1 MTVPPIPRN
10 SKPASTGTIVGSTV
24 GAVAFVTLLAFFVF
38 IYRRRRQ
45 NKSLGIYNKK
55 ADRIRHA
62 KPIDH
67 VNSLLQPSHSSIS
80 QRAPVPENVDPNEN
94 YRYSD
99 IIPVP
104 YTPPMPQENA
114 APVGGKSALNSVS
127 RGPSVLDSHT
137 TENTSARQ
145 DGSSDGEVLRE
156 VSNLRMEIERMREE
170 NALQNLPP
178 PSYEY

>member
-10 SKPASTGTIVGSTV
+10 SKRASTGTIVGSTV

-55 ADRIRHA
+55 ADRIKHA
-62 KPIDH
+62 KPINH
-67 VNSLLQPSHSSIS
+67 VNSLLQPSHPSIN
-80 QRAPVPENVDPNEN
+80 QRAHVPENVDPDEN

-104 YTPPMPQENA
+104 YTPPMPQDTENA
-114 APVGGKSALNSVS
+114 APVGGKSALSSVS

-145 DGSSDGEVLRE
+145 DDS
-156 VSNLRMEIERMREE
+156 
-170 NALQNLPP
+170 
-178 PSYEY
+178 